1 MSKNPLRDE
10 ADDDLVQKSREG
22 HLDIDAMD
30 RRLGTARMIEMTR
43 RLKDAINEHRE
54 SMEKLA
60 EASGRLT
67 VVGIVL
73 AVVAAILA
81 LIQLVRCRLDE
92 ASI

>member
-60 EASGRLT
+60 NKSGALSHRVYCLT

-73 AVVAAILA
+73 AVVGTILA
-81 LIQLVRCRLDE
+81 LIELF
-92 ASI
+92 